1 MRISSTPS
9 GGYGAAEEGV
19 TSAPPN
25 TSPGWALRAG
35 TRQVRPDSLGGL
47 ALKGFGFAE
56 DPFGIERVLTRPGLL
71 TRKTGL
77 ALSDLERQARLAAE
91 TRSALLLVGP
101 EGSGKTL
108 LLRFLARNFMQNH
121 DVDSVTYFDVGT
133 GTSEVPQDRDST
145 SRSPTTRDFRA
156 ASPKPNTLLLIDNA
170 DRMFKGARGEY
181 GAFLKERM
189 ISAMVLGISY
199 PTYLSISENES
210 LARKFSS
217 HITLPVQ
224 EQQEIERMLRGSVE
238 SCVVDGEP
246 FEPSAYGEIAKQAM
260 GLPGLAVDLAE
271 SSLLVADWVGLQQ
284 VTKAVVERTAK
295 HLLYSKANDLISG
308 KFGLQGTRR
317 RIVTEV
323 LKKHYMAGDCR
334 RNSVTGALEGLAGST
349 VDYHAQKLAEEE
361 VLKIERLSH
370 RIRYEVPKPVRA
382 ALQIVMSRGAESS
395 GVAEFRLRLAE
406 AQDRMKSRNQRD
418 SSYLRAPD
426 AGFSRHPS
434 EAVTSIH

>member
-19 TSAPPN
+19 ATSAPPN
-25 TSPGWALRAG
+25 TSPGWALRVG
-35 TRQVRPDSLGGL
+35 TGQVRPDSLGGS

-56 DPFGIERVLTRPGLL
+56 DPFGIERVLTRPSLL

-77 ALSDLERQARLAAE
+77 ALSDLERQASLAAE
-91 TRSALLLVGP
+91 TKSALLLVGP

-108 LLRFLARNFMQNH
+108 LLRFLARNFTQNH
-121 DVDSVTYFDVGT
+121 YVDSATYFDVRT
-133 GTSEVPQDRDST
+133 GTSEVPQDGDAT
-145 SRSPTTRDFRA
+145 CRSLTTGDFRA
-156 ASPKPNTLLLIDNA
+156 AGANSNTLLLIDNA
-170 DRMFKGARGEY
+170 DRMFKGVREEY
-181 GAFLKERM
+181 GTFLKERM

-199 PTYLSISENES
+199 PTYLSISESES
-210 LARKFSS
+210 LARKFRSR
-217 HITLPVQ
+217 ITLPVQ

-260 GLPGLAVDLAE
+260 GLPGLAVDLAK

-284 VTKAVVERTAK
+284 VTKTVVERTAK

-308 KFGLQGTRR
+308 KFGLHGTRR

-323 LKKHYMAGDCR
+323 LKKHYMVGDCR

-382 ALQIVMSRGAESS
+382 ALQIMMSRGAEPS
-395 GVAEFRLRLAE
+395 GVAEFKLLLAE
-406 AQDRMKSRNQRD
+406 AQDRMKSQNQRD
-418 SSYLRAPD
+418 SS
-426 AGFSRHPS
+426 
-434 EAVTSIH
+434 